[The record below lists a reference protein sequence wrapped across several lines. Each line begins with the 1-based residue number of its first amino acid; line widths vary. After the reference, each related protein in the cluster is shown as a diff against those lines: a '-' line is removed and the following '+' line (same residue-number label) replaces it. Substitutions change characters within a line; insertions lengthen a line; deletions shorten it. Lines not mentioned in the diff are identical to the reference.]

1 MPARRTR
8 RKRPT
13 IRKRRKRQQGGF
25 LPGFG
30 VAKGVTNL
38 AGKLVKDKGAK
49 QALTESLGTKL
60 KRAWYGITGQHR
72 KRIDREM
79 RKKGFARMR

>member
-1 MPARRTR
+1 MPARRG
-8 RKRPT
+8 RKRPV
-13 IRKRRKRQQGGF
+13 RRRRKRQKGGF

-38 AGKLVKDKGAK
+38 TGKLVKNEGAK
-49 QALTESLGTKL
+49 KALTESLGTKL

-79 RKKGFARMR
+79 RKKGFARIR

>member
-8 RKRPT
+8 RKRPV
-13 IRKRRKRQQGGF
+13 RRKRQQGGF

-38 AGKLVKDKGAK
+38 SGKLVKDKGAK
-49 QALTESLGTKL
+49 KALTEGLCAKL